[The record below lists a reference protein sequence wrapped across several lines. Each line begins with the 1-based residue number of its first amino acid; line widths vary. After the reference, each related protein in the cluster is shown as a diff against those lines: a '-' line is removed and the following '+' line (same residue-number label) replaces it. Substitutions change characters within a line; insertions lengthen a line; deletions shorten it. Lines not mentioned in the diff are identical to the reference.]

1 MEEPVILPKGSTMT
15 EPLLEVSD
23 LTLTLP
29 STADTDN
36 DILTS
41 LSFTLP
47 GRGVTALIG
56 ESGSGKSVTA
66 QALLG
71 MLPRGGSIASGSIR
85 FKGDDILKL
94 PPRQLQRYRGSRAG
108 CVFQDTG
115 GTFDPLLRIGC
126 HFAEL
131 LAIHTRLPRTEAKQR
146 ALQLLR
152 DMQLPEPERVYDAY
166 PHELSGGMRQR
177 VQLALALAAE
187 PELLIADEPTTALD
201 MPVQADI
208 LRLIRQWSVRTG
220 GTVLFI
226 THDLGVVAEI
236 ADEVLVMRRGTMV
249 EAGPAAQVLHHPAHP
264 YTRQL
269 VEDYASFSAPGAKPL
284 ADGPLIIEAR
294 GLTKTYRAGRRWLQ
308 RATPVP
314 AVREASFAIRR
325 GEMVGLIGE
334 SGSGKST
341 LSRLLLELEQPDRG
355 TIQWARAQGGA
366 SARTSVQW
374 VHQDPFASFDPR
386 WQVSRI
392 IGEGLDYRPQRNC
405 AAGSAAER
413 IRAIARETGLSPEL
427 LDRYPHE
434 LSGGMRQRVAL
445 ARALLLEPSLLILDE
460 PFASLDMTLQRQML
474 GLIRSWNEKTGMAVL
489 FITHD
494 LRAAAH
500 LCHRVMVMYRGELV
514 EQLPAADLPA
524 SDHPYTKRMLASIP
538 GGRRWAVQRSEPE
551 PIYLEH
557 RP

>member
-1 MEEPVILPKGSTMT
+1 MT
-15 EPLLEVSD
+15 QPLLEVRD

-29 STADTDN
+29 STAGIDD
-36 DILTS
+36 DILTQ

-71 MLPRGGSIASGSIR
+71 MLPRGGAITSGSIR
-85 FKGDDILKL
+85 FKGEDILKL
-94 PPRQLQRYRGSRAG
+94 HPRQLQRYRGSRVG
-108 CVFQDTG
+108 YVFQDTS
-115 GTFDPLLRIGC
+115 GTFDPLHRIGR

-131 LAIHTRLPRTEAKQR
+131 LAIHTPLPRAEGKER

-208 LRLIRQWSVRTG
+208 LRLIRQWSARTG
-220 GTVLFI
+220 GAVLFI

-236 ADEVLVMRRGTMV
+236 ADEVLVMRRGMIV
-249 EAGPAAQVLHHPAHP
+249 ESGPAARVLQRPDHP

-284 ADGPLIIEAR
+284 PDGPPVVEAC
-294 GLTKTYRAGRRWLQ
+294 GLTKTYRAGRRWLR
-308 RATPVP
+308 RAAPVT

-341 LSRLLLELEQPDRG
+341 LSRLLLELERPDRG
-355 TIQWARAQGGA
+355 TLEWSLAGGEG
-366 SARTSVQW
+366 TVGPSVQW

-386 WQVSRI
+386 WRVGRI
-392 IGEGLDYRPQRNC
+392 IGEGLDYQPRRNRVP
-405 AAGSAAER
+405 GSAAER
-413 IRAIARETGLSPEL
+413 IRAIARETGLSPDL

-434 LSGGMRQRVAL
+434 LSGGMRQRAAL
-445 ARALLLEPSLLILDE
+445 ARALLLEPRLLILDE

-474 GLIRSWNEKTGMAVL
+474 GLIRSWNERTGMAVL

-494 LRAAAH
+494 LRAAVH

-514 EQLPAADLPA
+514 EQLPASDLSS

-538 GGRRWAVQRSEPE
+538 GARWAAERYEPDSIALNLIHGKE
-551 PIYLEH
+551 
-557 RP
+557 

>member
-1 MEEPVILPKGSTMT
+1 MEEPAILPKGSTMT

-29 STADTDN
+29 STAYTDN
-36 DILTS
+36 DILTN

-47 GRGVTALIG
+47 GQGVTALIG

-71 MLPRGGSIASGSIR
+71 MLPRGGSIPSGSIR

-94 PPRQLQRYRGSRAG
+94 PLRQLQRYRGSRVG
-108 CVFQDTG
+108 YVFQDTS
-115 GTFDPLLRIGC
+115 GTFDPLLRIGR

-131 LAIHTRLPRTEAKQR
+131 LAMHTPLPRTEAKQR

-208 LRLIRQWSVRTG
+208 LRLICQWSVRTG

-226 THDLGVVAEI
+226 THDLGVVDEI

-269 VEDYASFSAPGAKPL
+269 VEAYESLSAPGAKPL
-284 ADGPLIIEAR
+284 PDGPPIMEAC

-308 RATPVP
+308 QATPVT
-314 AVREASFAIRR
+314 AVREASFAIRH

-341 LSRLLLELEQPDRG
+341 LSRLLLELEQPDHG
-355 TIQWARAQGGA
+355 TIQWAAAQGGG
-366 SARTSVQW
+366 SARPPVQW

-392 IGEGLDYRPQRNC
+392 IGEGLDYRPQRNG

-413 IRAIARETGLSPEL
+413 IRAIARETGLSPEV

-445 ARALLLEPSLLILDE
+445 ARALLLEPSMLILDE

-500 LCHRVMVMYRGELV
+500 LCHRVIVMYGGELV
-514 EQLPAADLPA
+514 EQLPASDLSA

-538 GGRRWAVQRSEPE
+538 GSCRWAAHRCDPE
-551 PIYLEH
+551 PNLH
-557 RP
+557 

>member
-1 MEEPVILPKGSTMT
+1 MT
-15 EPLLEVSD
+15 QPLLEVRD

-29 STADTDN
+29 STAGIDD
-36 DILTS
+36 DILTQ

-71 MLPRGGSIASGSIR
+71 MLPRGGAITSGSIR
-85 FKGDDILKL
+85 FKGENILKL
-94 PPRQLQRYRGSRAG
+94 HPRQLQRYRGSRVG
-108 CVFQDTG
+108 YVFQDTS
-115 GTFDPLLRIGC
+115 GTFDPLHRIGR

-131 LAIHTRLPRTEAKQR
+131 LAIHTPLPRAEGKER

-208 LRLIRQWSVRTG
+208 LRLIRQWSARTG
-220 GTVLFI
+220 GAVLFI

-236 ADEVLVMRRGTMV
+236 ADEVLVMRRGMIV
-249 EAGPAAQVLHHPAHP
+249 ESGPAARVLQRPNHP

-284 ADGPLIIEAR
+284 PDGPLVVVAS
-294 GLTKTYRAGRRWLQ
+294 GLTKTYRAGRRWLR
-308 RATPVP
+308 RAAPVP

-341 LSRLLLELEQPDRG
+341 LSRLLLELERPDRG
-355 TIQWARAQGGA
+355 TLEWSLAGEEG
-366 SARTSVQW
+366 TVGPSVQW

-386 WQVSRI
+386 WWVGRI
-392 IGEGLDYRPQRNC
+392 IGEGLDYQPRRNRVP
-405 AAGSAAER
+405 GSAAER
-413 IRAIARETGLSPEL
+413 IRAIARETGLSPDL

-434 LSGGMRQRVAL
+434 LSGGMRQRAAL
-445 ARALLLEPSLLILDE
+445 ARALLLEPRLLILDE

-474 GLIRSWNEKTGMAVL
+474 GLIRSWNERTGMAVL

-514 EQLPAADLPA
+514 EQLPASDLSA

-538 GGRRWAVQRSEPE
+538 GARWAAERYEPDSIALNLIHGKE
-551 PIYLEH
+551 
-557 RP
+557 

>member
-1 MEEPVILPKGSTMT
+1 MT
-15 EPLLEVSD
+15 QPLLEVRD

-29 STADTDN
+29 STAGIDD
-36 DILTS
+36 DILTQ

-71 MLPRGGSIASGSIR
+71 MLPRGGAITSGSIR
-85 FKGDDILKL
+85 FKGENILKL
-94 PPRQLQRYRGSRAG
+94 HPRQLQRYRGSRVG
-108 CVFQDTG
+108 YVFQDTS
-115 GTFDPLLRIGC
+115 GTFDPLHRIGR

-131 LAIHTRLPRTEAKQR
+131 LAIHTPLPRAEGKER

-201 MPVQADI
+201 MPIQADI
-208 LRLIRQWSVRTG
+208 LRLIRQWSARTG
-220 GTVLFI
+220 GAVLFI

-236 ADEVLVMRRGTMV
+236 ADEVLVMRRGMIV
-249 EAGPAAQVLHHPAHP
+249 ESGPAARVLQRPDHP

-284 ADGPLIIEAR
+284 PDGPLVVEAC
-294 GLTKTYRAGRRWLQ
+294 GLTKTYRAGRRWLR
-308 RATPVP
+308 RAAPVT

-341 LSRLLLELEQPDRG
+341 LSRLLLELERPDRG
-355 TIQWARAQGGA
+355 TLEWSLAGGEG
-366 SARTSVQW
+366 TVGPSVQW

-386 WQVSRI
+386 WRVGRI
-392 IGEGLDYRPQRNC
+392 IGEGLDYQPRRNRVP
-405 AAGSAAER
+405 GSAAER
-413 IRAIARETGLSPEL
+413 IRAIARETGLSPDL

-434 LSGGMRQRVAL
+434 LSGGMRQRAAL
-445 ARALLLEPSLLILDE
+445 ARALLLEPRLLILDE

-474 GLIRSWNEKTGMAVL
+474 GLIRSWNERTGMAVL

-514 EQLPAADLPA
+514 EQLPASDLSA

-538 GGRRWAVQRSEPE
+538 GARWAAERYEPDSIALNLIHGKE
-551 PIYLEH
+551 
-557 RP
+557 